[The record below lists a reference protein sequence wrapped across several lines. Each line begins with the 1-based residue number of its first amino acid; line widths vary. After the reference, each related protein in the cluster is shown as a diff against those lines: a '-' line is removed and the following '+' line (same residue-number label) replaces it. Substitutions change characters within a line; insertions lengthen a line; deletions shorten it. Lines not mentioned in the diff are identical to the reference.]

1 MSDKNAKK
9 FIFITLLYPLP
20 FVVMMLGFIY
30 IYDPLQI
37 FHKPYFREATFFTN
51 MRRQALGI
59 IKHYK
64 FDSYIIG
71 TSMLENT
78 DPKEATNKLSSD
90 GKWINISLSGSAF
103 NERAV
108 VLDYI
113 FQNQNPKHIIYSLD
127 GYYIVDTSTNDSSDW
142 DLLYDDNPYNDIK
155 VYINKQLIDYAIK
168 SYINSQLAR
177 FDTKTTNE
185 EDCPRKSDDIYQV
198 TNWFKCKINSK
209 RFGGFDNWIKNKYNE
224 QINQTL
230 IDIKNGNIKNIEKED
245 IGDISPQQD
254 YLHKYLIRFFRDYP
268 DTKFSIIIPTY
279 SRLFYHMSNRQS
291 PNDNSKNFYTWEKSL
306 RYFITQSSSYK
317 NVKIYGFDDLD
328 YADDIANY
336 KDLIHYNT
344 DLNSFQLDAIKNQTN
359 ILTPQNIDKYLAT
372 MEQKI
377 KSYDIEPLIKA
388 LENVEI
394 EQIKQ

>member
-9 FIFITLLYPLP
+9 FIIATIITPIALGAILLSL
-20 FVVMMLGFIY
+20 IY
-30 IYDPLQI
+30 IYDPFQI
-37 FHKPYFREATFFTN
+37 FHKPYFREDTFFTD
-51 MRRQALGI
+51 MRKQALGI
-59 IKHYK
+59 IKNYE

-78 DPKEATNKLSSD
+78 DSKEAANKLNSD
-90 GKWINISLSGSAF
+90 GRWINISLSGSGF

-127 GYYIVDTSTNDSSDW
+127 GYYMVNRLNNSTLDW
-142 DLLYDDNPYNDIK
+142 DFLYNNSLYDDIK
-155 VYINKQLIDYAIK
+155 IYMNWKFISCAV
-168 SYINSQLAR
+168 R
-177 FDTKTTNE
+177 FSNQEKCVGNI
-185 EDCPRKSDDIYQV
+185 DDIYQI
-198 TNWFKCKINSK
+198 TNWYKNYKEI
-209 RFGGFDNWIKNKYNE
+209 FGGFDNWIKHKNND
-224 QINQTL
+224 QINPML
-230 IDIKNGNIKNIEKED
+230 INQALINIKNGNIKNID
-245 IGDISPQQD
+245 NQDIIGDIDILAQQD

-279 SRLFYHMSNRQS
+279 SRLFYRMQNIETIY
-291 PNDNSKNFYTWEKSL
+291 NDNSKFFYTWEKSL

-317 NVKIYGFDDLD
+317 NVKVYGFDDLD

-336 KDLIHYNT
+336 RDLSHYNK
-344 DLNSFQLDAIKNQTN
+344 DLNSIQLDAIKNQTN

-372 MEQKI
+372 LEQKI
-377 KSYDIEPLIKA
+377 KSYDITPFIKA

>member
-9 FIFITLLYPLP
+9 FIIATIITPIALGAILLSL
-20 FVVMMLGFIY
+20 IY
-30 IYDPLQI
+30 IYDPFQI
-37 FHKPYFREATFFTN
+37 FHKPYFREATFFAD
-51 MRRQALGI
+51 MRKQALGI

-78 DPKEATNKLSSD
+78 DSKEATSKLNSD
-90 GKWINISLSGSAF
+90 GRWINISLSGSTF
-103 NERAV
+103 NQRAM

-127 GYYIVDTSTNDSSDW
+127 GYYMVNMVNRLSNSTLDW
-142 DLLYDDNPYNDIK
+142 DFLYDNNPYNDIK
-155 VYINKQLIDYAIK
+155 LYR
-168 SYINSQLAR
+168 NSKFMICALK
-177 FDTKTTNE
+177 FSDDKGCVGTI
-185 EDCPRKSDDIYQV
+185 DDIYQI
-198 TNWFKCKINSK
+198 TNWYKEYKEL
-209 RFGGFDNWIKNKYNE
+209 FGGFDNWIKNKDNGT
-224 QINQTL
+224 IKQTL
-230 IDIKNGNIKNIEKED
+230 IDIKNGNIKNIDNQD
-245 IGDISPQQD
+245 IIGNIDILAQQD

-268 DTKFSIIIPTY
+268 NTKFSIIIPTY
-279 SRLFYHMSNRQS
+279 SRLFYRMQNIETIY
-291 PNDNSKNFYTWEKSL
+291 NDNSKFFYTWEKSL

-317 NVKIYGFDDLD
+317 NVKVYGFDELD

-336 KDLIHYNT
+336 RDLPHYNK
-344 DLNSFQLDAIKNQTN
+344 DLNSIQLDAIKNQTN

-372 MEQKI
+372 LEQKI
-377 KSYDIEPLIKA
+377 KSYDIKPFIKA

>member
-9 FIFITLLYPLP
+9 FIITTIITPIALGAILLSL
-20 FVVMMLGFIY
+20 IY
-30 IYDPLQI
+30 IYDSFQI
-37 FHKPYFREATFFTN
+37 FHKPYFREATFFKD
-51 MRRQALGI
+51 MRKQALGI

-78 DPKEATNKLSSD
+78 DPKEAINKLNSD
-90 GKWINISLSGSAF
+90 GRWINISLSGSGF

-127 GYYIVDTSTNDSSDW
+127 GYHIVNRLNNSTLDW
-142 DLLYDDNPYNDIK
+142 DFLYDNNPYNDIK
-155 VYINKQLIDYAIK
+155 LYR
-168 SYINSQLAR
+168 NSKFIICALK
-177 FDTKTTNE
+177 FSDDKG
-185 EDCPRKSDDIYQV
+185 CVGKIDDIYQI
-198 TNWFKCKINSK
+198 TNWYKEFKE
-209 RFGGFDNWIKNKYNE
+209 RFGGFDNWIKHKNNN
-224 QINQTL
+224 QVNQTL
-230 IDIKNGNIKNIEKED
+230 IDIKNGNIKNID
-245 IGDISPQQD
+245 NQDIIGDIDILAQQD

-279 SRLFYHMSNRQS
+279 SRLFYRMQNIKGVYS
-291 PNDNSKNFYTWEKSL
+291 DNSKYFYTWEKSL

-317 NVKIYGFDDLD
+317 NVKVYGFDDLD

-336 KDLIHYNT
+336 RDLAHYNK
-344 DLNSFQLDAIKNQTN
+344 DLNSIQLDAIKNQTN

-377 KSYDIEPLIKA
+377 KSYDIKQFIKA

>member
-9 FIFITLLYPLP
+9 FIIATIITPIALGTILLSL
-20 FVVMMLGFIY
+20 IY
-30 IYDPLQI
+30 IYDPFQI
-37 FHKPYFREATFFTN
+37 FHKPYFREATFFAD
-51 MRRQALGI
+51 MRKQALGI

-78 DPKEATNKLSSD
+78 DSKEATNKLNND
-90 GKWINISLSGSAF
+90 DKWINISLSGSSF

-127 GYYIVDTSTNDSSDW
+127 GSHIVNRLNIRTLDW
-142 DLLYDDNPYNDIK
+142 DFLYDNNLYNDIK
-155 VYINKQLIDYAIK
+155 L
-168 SYINSQLAR
+168 YINSKFMICALQFSDDER
-177 FDTKTTNE
+177 CVGNI
-185 EDCPRKSDDIYQV
+185 DDIYQI
-198 TNWFKCKINSK
+198 TNWYKEYKEL
-209 RFGGFDNWIKNKYNE
+209 FGGFDNWIKNKDNGT
-224 QINQTL
+224 IKQTL

-279 SRLFYHMSNRQS
+279 SRLFYRMQNIKRAYS
-291 PNDNSKNFYTWEKSL
+291 DNSKYFYTWAKSL

-317 NVKIYGFDDLD
+317 NVKVYGFDDLD

-336 KDLIHYNT
+336 KDLAHYNK

-359 ILTPQNIDKYLAT
+359 ILTPQNIDKYLKT

-377 KSYDIEPLIKA
+377 KSYDITPFIKA

>member
-9 FIFITLLYPLP
+9 FIFISLLYPLP
-20 FVVMMLGFIY
+20 FVVIILGLIY
-30 IYDPLQI
+30 IYDPFQI
-37 FHKPYFREATFFTN
+37 FHKPYFREATFFTD
-51 MRRQALGI
+51 MRKQALGI

-103 NERAV
+103 NERAI

-127 GYYIVDTSTNDSSDW
+127 GYHIVNRLNNNTLDW
-142 DLLYDDNPYNDIK
+142 DFLYDNNPYNDIK
-155 VYINKQLIDYAIK
+155 L
-168 SYINSQLAR
+168 YINSKFMICAIQ
-177 FDTKTTNE
+177 FSDNE
-185 EDCPRKSDDIYQV
+185 ICLGNIDNIYQI
-198 TNWFKCKINSK
+198 TNWYKGYKEI
-209 RFGGFDNWIKNKYNE
+209 FGGFDNWIKYKNNNE
-224 QINQTL
+224 INQTL
-230 IDIKNGNIKNIEKED
+230 IDIKNGNIKNIDNQD
-245 IGDISPQQD
+245 IIGYIDILAQQD

-268 DTKFSIIIPTY
+268 NTKFSIIIPTY
-279 SRLFYHMSNRQS
+279 SRLFYHMQNILMQ
-291 PNDNSKNFYTWEKSL
+291 NIEIYKDNSKFFYTWEKSL

-317 NVKIYGFDDLD
+317 NVKVYGFDDLD
-328 YADDIANY
+328 YADNIANY
-336 KDLIHYNT
+336 NDLSHYNK
-344 DLNSFQLDAIKNQTN
+344 DLNSIQLDAIKNQTN
-359 ILTPQNIDKYLAT
+359 ILTPKNIDKYLKT

-377 KSYDIEPLIKA
+377 KSYDIKPLIKA

>member
-9 FIFITLLYPLP
+9 FIFISLLYPLP
-20 FVVMMLGFIY
+20 FVVIILGLIY
-30 IYDPLQI
+30 IYDPFQI
-37 FHKPYFREATFFTN
+37 FHKPYFRGATFFTD
-51 MRRQALGI
+51 MRKQALGI

-78 DPKEATNKLSSD
+78 DPKEATNKLNSD
-90 GKWINISLSGSAF
+90 GRWINISLSGSGF
-103 NERAV
+103 DERAIV
-108 VLDYI
+108 MDYI
-113 FQNQNPKHIIYSLD
+113 FKNQNTKHIIYSLD
-127 GYYIVDTSTNDSSDW
+127 GYYIVNSHNNSSLDW
-142 DLLYDDNPYNDIK
+142 DFLYNNSLYDDIK
-155 VYINKQLIDYAIK
+155 IYMNWKFISCAV
-168 SYINSQLAR
+168 R
-177 FDTKTTNE
+177 FSNQEKCVGNI
-185 EDCPRKSDDIYQV
+185 DDIYQI
-198 TNWFKCKINSK
+198 TNWHKKYKEI
-209 RFGGFDNWIKNKYNE
+209 FGGFDNWIKHKNND

-230 IDIKNGNIKNIEKED
+230 IDIKNGNIKNID
-245 IGDISPQQD
+245 NQDIIGDIDILAQQD

-279 SRLFYHMSNRQS
+279 SRLFYRMQNIKGAYS
-291 PNDNSKNFYTWEKSL
+291 DNSKYFYTWEKSL
-306 RYFITQSSSYK
+306 RYFIAQSSSYK
-317 NVKIYGFDDLD
+317 NVKVYGFDDLD

-336 KDLIHYNT
+336 KDLPHYNK

-359 ILTPQNIDKYLAT
+359 ILTPKNIDKYLKT

-377 KSYDIEPLIKA
+377 KSYDIKPFIKA

>member
-9 FIFITLLYPLP
+9 FIFISLLYPLP
-20 FVVMMLGFIY
+20 FVVIVFGLIY
-30 IYDPLQI
+30 IYDPFQI
-37 FHKPYFREATFFTN
+37 FHKPYFREATFFTD
-51 MRRQALGI
+51 MRKQALGI

-78 DPKEATNKLSSD
+78 DPKEATSKLNSD
-90 GKWINISLSGSAF
+90 GRWINISLSGSTF
-103 NERAV
+103 NQRAI

-127 GYYIVDTSTNDSSDW
+127 GYYMVNMVNRLSNSTLDW
-142 DLLYDDNPYNDIK
+142 DFLYDNNPYNDTK
-155 VYINKQLIDYAIK
+155 LYR
-168 SYINSQLAR
+168 NSKFMICALQFSDDER
-177 FDTKTTNE
+177 CVGNI
-185 EDCPRKSDDIYQV
+185 DDIYQI
-198 TNWFKCKINSK
+198 TNWYKGYKEI
-209 RFGGFDNWIKNKYNE
+209 FGGFDNWIKHKNNNE
-224 QINQTL
+224 INQTL
-230 IDIKNGNIKNIEKED
+230 IDIKNGNIKNIEKEV

-268 DTKFSIIIPTY
+268 YTKFSIIIPTY
-279 SRLFYHMSNRQS
+279 SRLFYRMQNIETIY
-291 PNDNSKNFYTWEKSL
+291 NDNSKFFYTWEKSL

-317 NVKIYGFDDLD
+317 NVKVYGFDELD

-336 KDLIHYNT
+336 KDLPHYNK
-344 DLNSFQLDAIKNQTN
+344 DLNSIQLDAIKNQTN

-372 MEQKI
+372 LEQKI
-377 KSYDIEPLIKA
+377 KSYDIKPFIKA

>member
-9 FIFITLLYPLP
+9 FIFISLLYPLP
-20 FVVMMLGFIY
+20 FVVIILGLIY
-30 IYDPLQI
+30 IYDPFQI
-37 FHKPYFREATFFTN
+37 FHKPYFREATFFTD
-51 MRRQALGI
+51 MRKQALGI

-78 DPKEATNKLSSD
+78 DAKEATNKLNSD
-90 GKWINISLSGSAF
+90 GKWINISLSGSTF
-103 NERAV
+103 NQRAM

-127 GYYIVDTSTNDSSDW
+127 GYYMVNMVNRLSNSTLDW
-142 DLLYDDNPYNDIK
+142 DFLYDNNPYNDIK
-155 VYINKQLIDYAIK
+155 LYR
-168 SYINSQLAR
+168 NSKFMICALK
-177 FDTKTTNE
+177 FSDDKGCVGTI
-185 EDCPRKSDDIYQV
+185 DDIYQI
-198 TNWFKCKINSK
+198 TNWYKEYKEL
-209 RFGGFDNWIKNKYNE
+209 FGGFDNWIKNKDNGT
-224 QINQTL
+224 IKQTL
-230 IDIKNGNIKNIEKED
+230 IDIKNGNIKNIDNQD
-245 IGDISPQQD
+245 IIGNIDILAQQD

-268 DTKFSIIIPTY
+268 NTKFSIIIPTY
-279 SRLFYHMSNRQS
+279 SRLFYRMQNIETIY
-291 PNDNSKNFYTWEKSL
+291 NDNSKFFYTWEKSL

-317 NVKIYGFDDLD
+317 NVKVYGFDELD

-336 KDLIHYNT
+336 RDLPHYNK
-344 DLNSFQLDAIKNQTN
+344 DLNSIQLDAIKNQTN

-372 MEQKI
+372 LEQKI
-377 KSYDIEPLIKA
+377 KSYDIKPFIKA

>member
-9 FIFITLLYPLP
+9 FIFISLLYPLP
-20 FVVMMLGFIY
+20 FVVIILGLLY
-30 IYDPLQI
+30 IYDPFQI
-37 FHKPYFREATFFTN
+37 FHKPYFREDTFFTD
-51 MRRQALGI
+51 MRKQALGI

-78 DPKEATNKLSSD
+78 DSKEAANKLNSD
-90 GKWINISLSGSAF
+90 GRWINISLSGSGF

-127 GYYIVDTSTNDSSDW
+127 GYYMVNRLNNSTLDW
-142 DLLYDDNPYNDIK
+142 DFLYNNSLYDDIK
-155 VYINKQLIDYAIK
+155 IYMNWKFISCAV
-168 SYINSQLAR
+168 R
-177 FDTKTTNE
+177 FSNQEKCVGNI
-185 EDCPRKSDDIYQV
+185 DDIYQI
-198 TNWFKCKINSK
+198 TNWYKNYKEI
-209 RFGGFDNWIKNKYNE
+209 FGGFDNWIKHKNND
-224 QINQTL
+224 QINPML
-230 IDIKNGNIKNIEKED
+230 INQAIIGIKNGNIKNID
-245 IGDISPQQD
+245 NQDIIGDIDILAQQD
-254 YLHKYLIRFFRDYP
+254 YLHKYLIRFFKDYP

-279 SRLFYHMSNRQS
+279 SRLFYRMQNIETIY
-291 PNDNSKNFYTWEKSL
+291 NDNSKFFYTWEKSL

-317 NVKIYGFDDLD
+317 NVKVYGFDELD

-336 KDLIHYNT
+336 RDLSHYNK
-344 DLNSFQLDAIKNQTN
+344 DLNSIQLDAIKNQTN

-372 MEQKI
+372 LEQKI
-377 KSYDIEPLIKA
+377 KSYDITPFIKA
-388 LENVEI
+388 LENVEL

>member
-9 FIFITLLYPLP
+9 FIIATIITPIALGAILLSL
-20 FVVMMLGFIY
+20 IY
-30 IYDPLQI
+30 IYDPFQI
-37 FHKPYFREATFFTN
+37 FHKPYFREATFFAD
-51 MRRQALGI
+51 MRKQALGI

-78 DPKEATNKLSSD
+78 DSKEATSKLNSD
-90 GKWINISLSGSAF
+90 GRWINISLSGSTF
-103 NERAV
+103 NQRAM

-127 GYYIVDTSTNDSSDW
+127 GYYMVNMVNRLSNSTLDW
-142 DLLYDDNPYNDIK
+142 DFLYDNNPYNDIK
-155 VYINKQLIDYAIK
+155 LYR
-168 SYINSQLAR
+168 NSKFMICALK
-177 FDTKTTNE
+177 FSDDKGCVGTI
-185 EDCPRKSDDIYQV
+185 DDIYQI
-198 TNWFKCKINSK
+198 TNWYKEYKEL
-209 RFGGFDNWIKNKYNE
+209 FGGFDNWIKNKDNDVIK
-224 QINQTL
+224 QPL
-230 IDIKNGNIKNIEKED
+230 IDIKNGNIKNID
-245 IGDISPQQD
+245 NQDIIGDIDILAQQD

-279 SRLFYHMSNRQS
+279 SRLFYRMQNIKGAYS
-291 PNDNSKNFYTWEKSL
+291 DNSKYFYTWEKSL
-306 RYFITQSSSYK
+306 RYFIAQSSSYK
-317 NVKIYGFDDLD
+317 NVKVYGFDDLD

-336 KDLIHYNT
+336 KDLPHYNK
-344 DLNSFQLDAIKNQTN
+344 DLNSIQLDAIKNQTN

-377 KSYDIEPLIKA
+377 KSYDIKPFIKA

>member
-9 FIFITLLYPLP
+9 FIFISLLYPLP
-20 FVVMMLGFIY
+20 FVVILLGLLY
-30 IYDPLQI
+30 IYDPFQI
-37 FHKPYFREATFFTN
+37 FHKPYFREATFFKD
-51 MRRQALGI
+51 MRKQALGI

-78 DPKEATNKLSSD
+78 DSKEATSKLNSD
-90 GKWINISLSGSAF
+90 DKWINISLSGSTF
-103 NERAV
+103 NERAI

-127 GYYIVDTSTNDSSDW
+127 GYHIVNSNNKSNLDW
-142 DLLYDDNPYNDIK
+142 DFLYNNNLYDDIK
-155 VYINKQLIDYAIK
+155 IYMNWRFISCAVRFSNQEKCVGNID
-168 SYINSQLAR
+168 N
-177 FDTKTTNE
+177 
-185 EDCPRKSDDIYQV
+185 IYQI
-198 TNWFKCKINSK
+198 TNWYKEYKEI
-209 RFGGFDNWIKNKYNE
+209 FGGFDNWIKNKYNE
-224 QINQTL
+224 PINQTL

-245 IGDISPQQD
+245 IRDISPQQD

-279 SRLFYHMSNRQS
+279 SRLFYRMQNIKGAYS
-291 PNDNSKNFYTWEKSL
+291 DNSKYFYTWAKSL

-317 NVKIYGFDDLD
+317 NVKVYGFDDLD

-336 KDLIHYNT
+336 KDLTHYNK
-344 DLNSFQLDAIKNQTN
+344 DLNSIQLDAIKNQTN

-377 KSYDIEPLIKA
+377 KSYDIKPFIKA

>member
-9 FIFITLLYPLP
+9 FIFISLLYPLP
-20 FVVMMLGFIY
+20 FVVIILGLTY
-30 IYDPLQI
+30 IYDPFQI
-37 FHKPYFREATFFTN
+37 FHKPYFREATFFTD
-51 MRRQALGI
+51 MRKQALGI

-78 DPKEATNKLSSD
+78 DPKEATSKLNSD
-90 GKWINISLSGSAF
+90 GRWINISLSGSTF
-103 NERAV
+103 NQRAI

-127 GYYIVDTSTNDSSDW
+127 GYYMVNMVNRLSNSTLDW
-142 DLLYDDNPYNDIK
+142 DFLYDNNPYNDTK
-155 VYINKQLIDYAIK
+155 LYR
-168 SYINSQLAR
+168 NSKFMICALQFSDDER
-177 FDTKTTNE
+177 CVGNI
-185 EDCPRKSDDIYQV
+185 DDIYQI
-198 TNWFKCKINSK
+198 TNWYKGYKEI
-209 RFGGFDNWIKNKYNE
+209 FGGFDNWIKHKNNNE
-224 QINQTL
+224 INQTL
-230 IDIKNGNIKNIEKED
+230 IDIKNGNIKNIEKEV

-268 DTKFSIIIPTY
+268 YTKFSIIIPTY
-279 SRLFYHMSNRQS
+279 SRLFYRMQNIETIY
-291 PNDNSKNFYTWEKSL
+291 NDNSKFFYTWEKSL

-317 NVKIYGFDDLD
+317 NVKVYGFDELD

-336 KDLIHYNT
+336 KDLPHYNK
-344 DLNSFQLDAIKNQTN
+344 DLNSIQLDAIKNQTN

-372 MEQKI
+372 LEQKI
-377 KSYDIEPLIKA
+377 KSYDIKPFIKA

>member
-9 FIFITLLYPLP
+9 FIIATIITPIALGAILLSL
-20 FVVMMLGFIY
+20 IY
-30 IYDPLQI
+30 IYDPFQI
-37 FHKPYFREATFFTN
+37 FHKPYFREATFFAD
-51 MRRQALGI
+51 MRKQALGI
-59 IKHYK
+59 IKNYE

-78 DPKEATNKLSSD
+78 DSKEAANKLNSD
-90 GKWINISLSGSAF
+90 GRWINISLSGSGF

-127 GYYIVDTSTNDSSDW
+127 GYYMVNRPNNSTLDW
-142 DLLYDDNPYNDIK
+142 DFLYNNSLYDDIK
-155 VYINKQLIDYAIK
+155 IYMNWKFISCAV
-168 SYINSQLAR
+168 R
-177 FDTKTTNE
+177 FSNQEKCVGNI
-185 EDCPRKSDDIYQV
+185 DDIYQI
-198 TNWFKCKINSK
+198 TNWYKNYKEI
-209 RFGGFDNWIKNKYNE
+209 FGGFDNWIKHKNND
-224 QINQTL
+224 QINPML
-230 IDIKNGNIKNIEKED
+230 INQALINIKNGNIKNID
-245 IGDISPQQD
+245 NQDIIGDIDILAQQD

-279 SRLFYHMSNRQS
+279 SRLFYRMQNIETIY
-291 PNDNSKNFYTWEKSL
+291 NDNSKFFYTWEKSL

-317 NVKIYGFDDLD
+317 NVKVYGFDDLD

-336 KDLIHYNT
+336 RDLSHYNK
-344 DLNSFQLDAIKNQTN
+344 DLNSIQLDAIKNQTN

-372 MEQKI
+372 LEQKI
-377 KSYDIEPLIKA
+377 KSYDIKPFIKA

>member
-9 FIFITLLYPLP
+9 FIIATIITPIALGAILLSL
-20 FVVMMLGFIY
+20 IY
-30 IYDPLQI
+30 IYDPFQI
-37 FHKPYFREATFFTN
+37 FHKPYFREATFFAD
-51 MRRQALGI
+51 MRKQALGI

-78 DPKEATNKLSSD
+78 DSKEATSKLNSD
-90 GKWINISLSGSAF
+90 GRWINISLSGSTF
-103 NERAV
+103 NQRAM

-127 GYYIVDTSTNDSSDW
+127 GYYMVNMVNRLSNSTLDW
-142 DLLYDDNPYNDIK
+142 DFLYDNNPYNDIK
-155 VYINKQLIDYAIK
+155 LYR
-168 SYINSQLAR
+168 NSKFMICALK
-177 FDTKTTNE
+177 FSDDKGCVGTI
-185 EDCPRKSDDIYQV
+185 DDIYQI
-198 TNWFKCKINSK
+198 TNWYKEYKEL
-209 RFGGFDNWIKNKYNE
+209 FGGFDNWIKNKDNGT
-224 QINQTL
+224 IKQTL

-245 IGDISPQQD
+245 IRDISPQQD

-279 SRLFYHMSNRQS
+279 SRLFYRMQNIETIY
-291 PNDNSKNFYTWEKSL
+291 NDNSKFFYTWEKSL

-317 NVKIYGFDDLD
+317 NVKVYGFDELD

-336 KDLIHYNT
+336 RDLPHYNT
-344 DLNSFQLDAIKNQTN
+344 DLNSIQLDAIKNQTN

-372 MEQKI
+372 LEQKI
-377 KSYDIEPLIKA
+377 KSYDIKPFIKA
-388 LENVEI
+388 LENIEI

>member
-1 MSDKNAKK
+1 MSDKNAKR
-9 FIFITLLYPLP
+9 FIFISLLYPLP
-20 FVVMMLGFIY
+20 FVVIVFGLIY
-30 IYDPLQI
+30 IYDPFQI
-37 FHKPYFREATFFTN
+37 FHKPYFREVTFFKD
-51 MRRQALGI
+51 MRKQALGI

-78 DPKEATNKLSSD
+78 DSKEAANKLNSD
-90 GKWINISLSGSAF
+90 GRWINISLSGSSF

-127 GYYIVDTSTNDSSDW
+127 GSHIVNRLNIRTLDW
-142 DLLYDDNPYNDIK
+142 DFLYDNDLYNDIK
-155 VYINKQLIDYAIK
+155 L
-168 SYINSQLAR
+168 YINSKFMICALQFSDDER
-177 FDTKTTNE
+177 
-185 EDCPRKSDDIYQV
+185 CVGSIDDIYQI
-198 TNWFKCKINSK
+198 TNWDRGHKKI
-209 RFGGFDNWIKNKYNE
+209 FGGFDNWIKHKNHN
-224 QINQTL
+224 QVNQTL

-279 SRLFYHMSNRQS
+279 SRLFYRMQNIKRAYS
-291 PNDNSKNFYTWEKSL
+291 DNSKYFYTWAKSL

-317 NVKIYGFDDLD
+317 NVKVYGFDDLD

-336 KDLIHYNT
+336 KDLAHYNK

-372 MEQKI
+372 VEQKI
-377 KSYDIEPLIKA
+377 KSYDITPLIKA

>member
-1 MSDKNAKK
+1 MPNDKNAKR
-9 FIFITLLYPLP
+9 FIFISLLYPLP
-20 FVVMMLGFIY
+20 FVVIVFGLIY
-30 IYDPLQI
+30 IYDPFQI
-37 FHKPYFREATFFTN
+37 FHKPYFREVTFFKD
-51 MRRQALGI
+51 MRKQALGI

-78 DPKEATNKLSSD
+78 DPKEATNKLNND
-90 GKWINISLSGSAF
+90 DKWINISLSGSSF

-127 GYYIVDTSTNDSSDW
+127 GSHIVNRLNIRTLDW
-142 DLLYDDNPYNDIK
+142 DFLYDNNLYNDIK
-155 VYINKQLIDYAIK
+155 L
-168 SYINSQLAR
+168 YINSKFMICALQFSDDER
-177 FDTKTTNE
+177 CVGNI
-185 EDCPRKSDDIYQV
+185 DDIYQI
-198 TNWFKCKINSK
+198 TNWDRGHKKI
-209 RFGGFDNWIKNKYNE
+209 FGGFDNWIKHKNNN
-224 QINQTL
+224 QVNQTL

-245 IGDISPQQD
+245 IGDISLQQD

-279 SRLFYHMSNRQS
+279 SRLFYRMQNIKRAYS
-291 PNDNSKNFYTWEKSL
+291 DNSKYFYTWAKSL

-317 NVKIYGFDDLD
+317 NVKVYGFDDLD

-336 KDLIHYNT
+336 KDLAHYNK

-372 MEQKI
+372 VEQKI
-377 KSYDIEPLIKA
+377 KSYDITPFIKA

>member
-9 FIFITLLYPLP
+9 FIFISLLYPLP
-20 FVVMMLGFIY
+20 FVVIILGLIY
-30 IYDPLQI
+30 IYDPFQI
-37 FHKPYFREATFFTN
+37 FHKPYFKEATFFTD
-51 MRRQALGI
+51 MRKQALGI

-78 DPKEATNKLSSD
+78 DSKEATNKLNSD
-90 GKWINISLSGSAF
+90 GRWINISLSGSGF

-127 GYYIVDTSTNDSSDW
+127 GYHIVNSNNKSSLDW
-142 DLLYDDNPYNDIK
+142 DFLYNNSLYDDIK
-155 VYINKQLIDYAIK
+155 IYMNWKFISCAV
-168 SYINSQLAR
+168 R
-177 FDTKTTNE
+177 FSNQEKCVGNI
-185 EDCPRKSDDIYQV
+185 DDIYQI
-198 TNWFKCKINSK
+198 TNWYKEYKEI
-209 RFGGFDNWIKNKYNE
+209 FGGFDNWIKHKNND

-230 IDIKNGNIKNIEKED
+230 IDIKNGNIKNID
-245 IGDISPQQD
+245 NQDIIGDIDILAQQD

-279 SRLFYHMSNRQS
+279 SRLFYRMQNIKGAYS
-291 PNDNSKNFYTWEKSL
+291 DNSKYFYTWEKSL
-306 RYFITQSSSYK
+306 RYFIAQSSSYK
-317 NVKIYGFDDLD
+317 NVKVYGFDDLD

-336 KDLIHYNT
+336 KDLPHYNK

-359 ILTPQNIDKYLAT
+359 ILTPKNIDKYLKT

-377 KSYDIEPLIKA
+377 KSYDIKPFIKA

>member
-9 FIFITLLYPLP
+9 FIFISLLYPLP
-20 FVVMMLGFIY
+20 FVVIILGLLY
-30 IYDPLQI
+30 IYDPFQI
-37 FHKPYFREATFFTN
+37 FHKPYFREATFFAD
-51 MRRQALGI
+51 MRKQALGI

-78 DPKEATNKLSSD
+78 DSKEATSKLNSD
-90 GKWINISLSGSAF
+90 GKWINISLSGSGF

-127 GYYIVDTSTNDSSDW
+127 GYYMVNMVNRLSNSTLDW
-142 DLLYDDNPYNDIK
+142 DFLYNNSLYDDIK
-155 VYINKQLIDYAIK
+155 IYMNWKFISCAV
-168 SYINSQLAR
+168 R
-177 FDTKTTNE
+177 FSNQEKCVGNI
-185 EDCPRKSDDIYQV
+185 DDIYQI
-198 TNWFKCKINSK
+198 TNWYKEYKEL
-209 RFGGFDNWIKNKYNE
+209 FGGFDNWIKNKDNGT
-224 QINQTL
+224 IKQTL

-245 IGDISPQQD
+245 IRDISPQQD

-279 SRLFYHMSNRQS
+279 SRLFYRMQNIETIY
-291 PNDNSKNFYTWEKSL
+291 NDNSKFFYTWEKSL

-317 NVKIYGFDDLD
+317 NVKVYGFDELD

-336 KDLIHYNT
+336 NDLSHYNT
-344 DLNSFQLDAIKNQTN
+344 DLNSIQLDAIKNQTN
-359 ILTPQNIDKYLAT
+359 ILTPQNIDQYLKT

-388 LENVEI
+388 LENIEI
-394 EQIKQ
+394 EEIKQ

>member
-9 FIFITLLYPLP
+9 FIFISLLYPLP
-20 FVVMMLGFIY
+20 FVVIILGLIY
-30 IYDPLQI
+30 IYDPFQI
-37 FHKPYFREATFFTN
+37 FHKPYFREATFFTD
-51 MRRQALGI
+51 MRKQALGI

-78 DPKEATNKLSSD
+78 DAKEATNKLNSD
-90 GKWINISLSGSAF
+90 GKWINISLSGSTF
-103 NERAV
+103 NQRAM

-127 GYYIVDTSTNDSSDW
+127 GYYMVNMVNRLSNSTLDW
-142 DLLYDDNPYNDIK
+142 DFLYDNNPYNDIK
-155 VYINKQLIDYAIK
+155 LYR
-168 SYINSQLAR
+168 NSKFMICALK
-177 FDTKTTNE
+177 FSDDKGCVGTI
-185 EDCPRKSDDIYQV
+185 DDIYQI
-198 TNWFKCKINSK
+198 TNWYKEYKEL
-209 RFGGFDNWIKNKYNE
+209 FGGFDNWIKNKDNGT
-224 QINQTL
+224 IKQTL
-230 IDIKNGNIKNIEKED
+230 IDIKNGNIKNIDNQD
-245 IGDISPQQD
+245 IIGNIDILAQQD

-268 DTKFSIIIPTY
+268 NTKFSIIIPTY
-279 SRLFYHMSNRQS
+279 SRLFYRMQNIETIY
-291 PNDNSKNFYTWEKSL
+291 NDNSKFFYTWEKSL

-317 NVKIYGFDDLD
+317 NVKVYGFDELD

-344 DLNSFQLDAIKNQTN
+344 DLNSIQLDAIKNQTN

>member
-9 FIFITLLYPLP
+9 FIFISLLYPLP
-20 FVVMMLGFIY
+20 FVVIILGLIY
-30 IYDPLQI
+30 IYDPFQI
-37 FHKPYFREATFFTN
+37 FHKPYFREATFFTD
-51 MRRQALGI
+51 MRKQALGI

-127 GYYIVDTSTNDSSDW
+127 GYHIVNRLNNNTLDW
-142 DLLYDDNPYNDIK
+142 DFLYDNNPYNDIK
-155 VYINKQLIDYAIK
+155 LYR
-168 SYINSQLAR
+168 NSKFMICALK
-177 FDTKTTNE
+177 FSDDKGCVGTI
-185 EDCPRKSDDIYQV
+185 DDIYQI
-198 TNWFKCKINSK
+198 TNWYKGYKEI
-209 RFGGFDNWIKNKYNE
+209 FGGFDNWIKYKNNNE
-224 QINQTL
+224 INQTL
-230 IDIKNGNIKNIEKED
+230 IDIKNGNIKNIDNQD
-245 IGDISPQQD
+245 IIGYIDILAQQD

-268 DTKFSIIIPTY
+268 NTKFSIIIPTY
-279 SRLFYHMSNRQS
+279 SRLFYRMSNTRS
-291 PNDNSKNFYTWEKSL
+291 LHDDNSKYFYTWEKSL
-306 RYFITQSSSYK
+306 RYFIAQSSSYK
-317 NVKIYGFDDLD
+317 NVKVYGFDDLD

-344 DLNSFQLDAIKNQTN
+344 NLNSIQLDAIKNQTN

-377 KSYDIEPLIKA
+377 KSYDIEPFIKA

>member
-9 FIFITLLYPLP
+9 FIFISLLYPLP
-20 FVVMMLGFIY
+20 FVVIILGLIY
-30 IYDPLQI
+30 IYDPFQI
-37 FHKPYFREATFFTN
+37 FHKPYFREATFFTD
-51 MRRQALGI
+51 MRKQALGI

-103 NERAV
+103 NERAI

-127 GYYIVDTSTNDSSDW
+127 GYYMVNRLNNSTLDW
-142 DLLYDDNPYNDIK
+142 DFLYDNNPYNDIK
-155 VYINKQLIDYAIK
+155 L
-168 SYINSQLAR
+168 YINSKFMICAIQ
-177 FDTKTTNE
+177 FSDNE
-185 EDCPRKSDDIYQV
+185 ICLGNIDNIYQI
-198 TNWFKCKINSK
+198 TNWYKGYKEI
-209 RFGGFDNWIKNKYNE
+209 FGGFDNWIKHKNHN
-224 QINQTL
+224 QVNQTL

-268 DTKFSIIIPTY
+268 NTKFSIIIPTY
-279 SRLFYHMSNRQS
+279 SRLFYHMQNILMQ
-291 PNDNSKNFYTWEKSL
+291 NIEIYKDNSKFFYTWEKSL

-317 NVKIYGFDDLD
+317 NVKVYGFDDLD

-344 DLNSFQLDAIKNQTN
+344 NLNSIQLDAIKNQTN
-359 ILTPQNIDKYLAT
+359 ILTPKNIDKYLKT

-377 KSYDIEPLIKA
+377 KSYDIKPLIKA

>member
-9 FIFITLLYPLP
+9 FIIATIITPIALGTILLSL
-20 FVVMMLGFIY
+20 IY
-30 IYDPLQI
+30 IYDPFQI
-37 FHKPYFREATFFTN
+37 FHKPYFREATFFAD
-51 MRRQALGI
+51 MRKQALGI

-78 DPKEATNKLSSD
+78 DSKEATSKLNSD
-90 GKWINISLSGSAF
+90 GRWINISLSGSTF
-103 NERAV
+103 NQRAM

-127 GYYIVDTSTNDSSDW
+127 GYYMVNMVNILSNSTLDW
-142 DLLYDDNPYNDIK
+142 DFLYDNNLYNDIK
-155 VYINKQLIDYAIK
+155 L
-168 SYINSQLAR
+168 YINSKFMICALQFSDDER
-177 FDTKTTNE
+177 CVGNI
-185 EDCPRKSDDIYQV
+185 DDIYQI
-198 TNWFKCKINSK
+198 TNWDRGHKKI
-209 RFGGFDNWIKNKYNE
+209 FGGFDNWIKHKNNN
-224 QINQTL
+224 QVNQTL

-279 SRLFYHMSNRQS
+279 SRLFYRMQNIKRAYS
-291 PNDNSKNFYTWEKSL
+291 DNSKYFYTWAKSL
-306 RYFITQSSSYK
+306 KYFITQSSSYK
-317 NVKIYGFDDLD
+317 NVKVYGFDDLD

-336 KDLIHYNT
+336 KDLAHYNK

-372 MEQKI
+372 VEQKI
-377 KSYDIEPLIKA
+377 KSYDIKPFIKA

>member
-9 FIFITLLYPLP
+9 FIFISLLYPLP
-20 FVVMMLGFIY
+20 FVVIILGLIY
-30 IYDPLQI
+30 IYDPFQI
-37 FHKPYFREATFFTN
+37 FHKPYFREATFFTD
-51 MRRQALGI
+51 MRKQALGI

-90 GKWINISLSGSAF
+90 GKWINITLIASSF
-103 NERAV
+103 NERAIV
-108 VLDYI
+108 MDYI

-127 GYYIVDTSTNDSSDW
+127 GYHIVNRLNNSTLDW
-142 DLLYDDNPYNDIK
+142 DFLYDNNPYNDIK
-155 VYINKQLIDYAIK
+155 F
-168 SYINSQLAR
+168 YINSKFMICAIQFSDDKR
-177 FDTKTTNE
+177 CVGDI
-185 EDCPRKSDDIYQV
+185 DDIYQI
-198 TNWFKCKINSK
+198 TSWDRGHKKI
-209 RFGGFDNWIKNKYNE
+209 FGGFDNWIKHKNHNQVN
-224 QINQTL
+224 QIL
-230 IDIKNGNIKNIEKED
+230 IDIKNGNIKNIDNQD
-245 IGDISPQQD
+245 IIGNIDILAQQD

-268 DTKFSIIIPTY
+268 NTKFSIIIPTY
-279 SRLFYHMSNRQS
+279 SRLFYRMSNTRS
-291 PNDNSKNFYTWEKSL
+291 LHDDNSKYFYTWEKSL

-317 NVKIYGFDDLD
+317 NVKVYGFDDLD

-344 DLNSFQLDAIKNQTN
+344 NLNSIQLDAIKNQTN
-359 ILTPQNIDKYLAT
+359 ILTPKNIDKYLAT

-377 KSYDIEPLIKA
+377 KSYDIEPFIKA

>member
-1 MSDKNAKK
+1 
-9 FIFITLLYPLP
+9 
-20 FVVMMLGFIY
+20 
-30 IYDPLQI
+30 
-37 FHKPYFREATFFTN
+37 
-51 MRRQALGI
+51 
-59 IKHYK
+59 
-64 FDSYIIG
+64 
-71 TSMLENT
+71 MLENT
-78 DPKEATNKLSSD
+78 DSKEATNKLNSD
-90 GKWINISLSGSAF
+90 GRWINISLSGSGF

-127 GYYIVDTSTNDSSDW
+127 GYHIVNRLNNSTLGW
-142 DLLYDDNPYNDIK
+142 DFLYDNNLYNDIK
-155 VYINKQLIDYAIK
+155 L
-168 SYINSQLAR
+168 YINSKFMICALQ
-177 FDTKTTNE
+177 FSDNE
-185 EDCPRKSDDIYQV
+185 RCIGNIDDIYQI
-198 TNWFKCKINSK
+198 TSWDRGHKKI
-209 RFGGFDNWIKNKYNE
+209 FGGFDNWIKHKNNN
-224 QINQTL
+224 QVNQTL
-230 IDIKNGNIKNIEKED
+230 IDIKNGNIKNLEKED

-279 SRLFYHMSNRQS
+279 SRLFYRMSNTRS
-291 PNDNSKNFYTWEKSL
+291 LHDNSKYFYTWEKSL

-317 NVKIYGFDDLD
+317 NVKVYGFDDLD

-336 KDLIHYNT
+336 KDLTHYNK
-344 DLNSFQLDAIKNQTN
+344 DLNSIQLDAIKNQTN

-377 KSYDIEPLIKA
+377 KSYDIKPFIKA